1 MIEHIHQIVK
11 GFSNDW
17 KKALDLINQDIMRTF
32 TNFKNGTAIL
42 QVRNAG
48 HRFCTLKTNLQGA
61 LMQLIQYY
69 HRFTKLLSQQPFK
82 ELGVKGDLINIHH
95 VMVEVKKYRANF

>member
-1 MIEHIHQIVK
+1 
-11 GFSNDW
+11 
-17 KKALDLINQDIMRTF
+17 
-32 TNFKNGTAIL
+32 
-42 QVRNAG
+42 
-48 HRFCTLKTNLQGA
+48 
-61 LMQLIQYY
+61 MQLIQYY